1 MGKLFIIEPHESAH
15 TDVITKGLQ
24 LARMLQKSPEIF
36 AYCYEYFY
44 GDPIIYEE
52 AKQQL
57 QQHKQQQLLERLQQL
72 DAGDVPLH
80 VVWCKYLHE
89 HACEYAANEGFDL
102 IVKGIHASEH
112 MLPTDW
118 QLLRTTKVPVML
130 LTQNPLQRGNSVL
143 MALDLDT
150 ENPQKQQLNQQVLQ
164 HARTLA
170 EATSGQ
176 LHLAYILRVPRL
188 IRDLEVL
195 NVQQLVKDAYR
206 RHQLTLAEIGLPKE
220 QIHIISGEPDL
231 CLYQLAC
238 RLKSDYLV
246 MGVRQRKGLMGWMLG
261 NTAEQILLRSRSDVL
276 VIPSSS

>member
-1 MGKLFIIEPHESAH
+1 MGKLFIVEPHESAH
-15 TDVITKGLQ
+15 TDVITEGLQ
-24 LARMLQKSPEIF
+24 LANMLGKTPEIF
-36 AYCYEYFY
+36 AYCYEYFS

-52 AKQQL
+52 VKQQL
-57 QQHKQQQLLERLQQL
+57 LQHKQQQLMERLQQL
-72 DAGDVPLH
+72 EAGDVPVH
-80 VVWCKYLHE
+80 VVWCKYLYE

-102 IVKGIHASEH
+102 VVKGIHPSEH

-150 ENPQKQQLNQQVLQ
+150 DNLHKQQLNRQVLQ
-164 HARTLA
+164 HAKTLA
-170 EATSGQ
+170 AATRGK

-195 NVQQLVKDAYR
+195 NIQQLVKNAYR
-206 RHQLTLAEIGLPKE
+206 RHQQLLTEIGLPKE
-220 QIHIISGEPDL
+220 QIHILSGEPDL

-246 MGVRQRKGLMGWMLG
+246 MGARQRQGLMGWMLG
-261 NTAEQILLRSRSDVL
+261 NTAEQILQRSRSNVL

>member
-1 MGKLFIIEPHESAH
+1 MGKLFIVEPHESAN

-24 LARMLQKSPEIF
+24 LAKQLGKDPEIF
-36 AYCYEYFY
+36 AYCYEYFS

-57 QQHKQQQLLERLQQL
+57 QQKKQQELTARLNQLQ
-72 DAGDVPLH
+72 AGDVPLH
-80 VVWCKYLHE
+80 VVWSKYLAE
-89 HACEYAANEGFDL
+89 HASQYAANEGFEL
-102 IVKGIHASEH
+102 IVKGIHSSEH

-130 LTQNPLQRGNSVL
+130 LTQNPLQHGSSVL

-150 ENPQKQQLNQQVLQ
+150 DDKHKQQLNQQVLQ
-164 HARTLA
+164 HARMLA
-170 EATSGQ
+170 DASEGT
-176 LHLAYILRVPRL
+176 LHLAYILRVPRI

-195 NVQQLVKDAYR
+195 NLQQLVKDAYQ
-206 RHQLTLAEIGLPKE
+206 RHQLILAQIGLPKE
-220 QIHIISGEPDL
+220 QVHIVCGDPDL

-246 MGVRQRKGLMGWMLG
+246 MGARQRQGLMGWMLG
-261 NTAEQILLRSRSDVL
+261 NTAENILQRSRSNVL
-276 VIPSSS
+276 VIPTTK